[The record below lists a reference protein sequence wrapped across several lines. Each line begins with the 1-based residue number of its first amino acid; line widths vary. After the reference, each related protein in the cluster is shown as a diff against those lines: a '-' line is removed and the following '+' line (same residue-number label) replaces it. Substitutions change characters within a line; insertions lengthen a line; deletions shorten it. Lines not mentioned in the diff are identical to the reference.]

1 MIRRP
6 PRSTLF
12 PYTTLFR
19 STLRSRLSNLGA
31 GRRRAITPWT
41 SSEYLRLSGG
51 EPLDHFVLR
60 ESTREAADGPHGKG
74 TRLKL
79 LGVSAQGIEKRVQ
92 VPLGA
97 GYPGVAFY

>member
-31 GRRRAITPWT
+31 GRRRAITPWA

-60 ESTREAADGPHGKG
+60 ESAREAADGPHGKG
-74 TRLKL
+74 TSLKL
-79 LGVSAQGIEKRVQ
+79 LGVSPPGIENR
-92 VPLGA
+92 GGGRRFHA
-97 GYPGVAFY
+97 YPGVAI